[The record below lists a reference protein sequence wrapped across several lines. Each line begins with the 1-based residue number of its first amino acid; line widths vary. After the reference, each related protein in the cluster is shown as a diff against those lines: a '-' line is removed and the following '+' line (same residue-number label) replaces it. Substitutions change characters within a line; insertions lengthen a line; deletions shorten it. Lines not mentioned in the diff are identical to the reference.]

1 MKLPSGYEIN
11 KEMLVVLCE
20 RIISDKFM
28 SECSYGEAFE
38 NTEDALREGQFT
50 DIPALSNDDIS
61 FLYDALSVVVIDCET
76 ALRSTL
82 GTFMA
87 ESAVVNSW

>member
-20 RIISDKFM
+20 RIVGDKFLA
-28 SECSYGEAFE
+28 ECSYAEAFE
-38 NTEDALREGQFT
+38 NTEDGLREGQFT
-50 DIPALSNDDIS
+50 DIPALSDDDIN

-76 ALRSTL
+76 ALRKTL

-87 ESAVVNSW
+87 DSAVVNSW